1 MRLRIEP
8 GEIHM
13 KSVPISVLQK
23 SFFPIVI
30 ILAICLLAG
39 CSTTRGK
46 SGEEKRQAIQRMKQE
61 TLAGLYEKKPD
72 VQAQIAKAPGYAVF
86 SNANVYI
93 IAVGL
98 GGGYGVV
105 ENNQGGNSVYM
116 KMGEVGV
123 GFGVGVKDYRI
134 VMVFH
139 TIQALEYFVTHGWSL
154 GGQADAAAKAGD
166 LGGAVGGEGI
176 VNNVTVYQITESGLA
191 LQATIKGTKFWP
203 DGSLN

>member
-1 MRLRIEP
+1 
-8 GEIHM
+8 M
-13 KSVPISVLQK
+13 KS
-23 SFFPIVI
+23 
-30 ILAICLLAG
+30 ILVTMLVATCLLTS

-72 VQAQIAKAPGYAVF
+72 VRAQIASAPGYAVF
-86 SNANVYI
+86 ANANVYI

-105 ENNQGGNSVYM
+105 ENNKGGNSVYM
-116 KMGEVGV
+116 KMGELGV
-123 GFGVGVKDYRI
+123 GIGVGVKDYRL

-139 TIQALEYFVTHGWSL
+139 NTQALEYFVNHGWSL

-166 LGGAVGGEGI
+166 LGGAVGGEEV

-191 LQATIKGTKFWP
+191 LQATIKGTKFWR
-203 DGSLN
+203 DDSLN

>member
-1 MRLRIEP
+1 
-8 GEIHM
+8 M
-13 KSVPISVLQK
+13 KFASKVISPISIFPLCVL
-23 SFFPIVI
+23 
-30 ILAICLLAG
+30 LAIGLLSG

-46 SGEEKRQAIQRMKQE
+46 SGDEKRQAIQRMKLE

-72 VQAQIAKAPGYAVF
+72 VRAQIASAPGYAVF

-105 ENNQGGNSVYM
+105 ENNKGGNSVYM
-116 KMGEVGV
+116 KMGEFGV
-123 GFGVGVKDYRI
+123 GIGIGVKDYRL

-139 TIQALEYFVTHGWSL
+139 NTKALEYFVTHGWSL

-166 LGGAVGGEGI
+166 LGGAVGGEEI

-203 DGSLN
+203 DNSLN